1 MRFRRR
7 LRLFPGVTLNFSK
20 TGISTTIGVPGA
32 SLNFNKQ
39 GTFLNTGIPGTGIYD
54 RKRVG
59 GKRTDSF
66 KTNNNFSNNFLEEGL
81 GMRGG
86 EQQPPAENLSETTT
100 EGLKDLQETLV
111 NCFQE
116 RDALIEEVKSAI
128 TSLKR
133 SKMLLVI
140 SYFLIIGFFI
150 EWFKT
155 NRDEK
160 TEDLAD
166 LETQLAGCFVNIDM
180 RADIEIES
188 AYKSLLSQYTSLLG
202 CAKIWDIT
210 SFSTNNFPGSRSEAT
225 QTVTRVLVDFGFGN
239 LEIIKSKYEA
249 LHFEN
254 ANGGDLYV
262 YPLFVAIVDSE
273 KNFGLLDLREIDFEY
288 SSQKFL
294 EEGIVPEDAE
304 ITGKSWAKANK
315 DGSPDRRFKE
325 NYEIP
330 VCLYGNINIKSK
342 TGLKEAY
349 SFSNATK
356 AREFAKTLE
365 IYQQLLRS

>member
-7 LRLFPGVTLNFSK
+7 VRLFPGVTLNFSK
-20 TGISTTIGVPGA
+20 TGISTTVGVPGA

-59 GKRTDSF
+59 GKTTPHSPASR
-66 KTNNNFSNNFLEEGL
+66 NLSNNFLEDGN
-81 GMRGG
+81 GMRG
-86 EQQPPAENLSETTT
+86 EQQPLAENLSTTTT
-100 EGLKDLQETLV
+100 EGLKRLQETLV
-111 NCFQE
+111 NCYEEKNELIQE
-116 RDALIEEVKSAI
+116 IKIAGS
-128 TSLKR
+128 SLKW
-133 SKMLLVI
+133 SKILLVI

-150 EWFKT
+150 KWFRN

-160 TEDLAD
+160 MEYLAD
-166 LETQLAGCFVNIDM
+166 LEKQLAGCFVNIDM
-180 RADIEIES
+180 QTDIEIES
-188 AYKSLLSQYTSLLG
+188 AYTSLLSRYTSLLT

-210 SFSTNNFPGSRSEAT
+210 SFSPNNFPGSRSAAT
-225 QTVTRVLVDFGFGN
+225 QTVTRVEVNFDFGN

-262 YPLFVAIVDSE
+262 YPFFMAIVDSE

-294 EEGIVPEDAE
+294 EEEKIPEDAE

-325 NYEIP
+325 NYQIP

-349 SFSNATK
+349 SFSNAAK
-356 AREFAKTLE
+356 ARDFAKTLK
-365 IYQQLLRS
+365 IYQKLLQS

>member
-1 MRFRRR
+1 
-7 LRLFPGVTLNFSK
+7 LKKGYYTHITYNDDSIVNILKLIQEIKNAVS
-20 TGISTTIGVPGA
+20 
-32 SLNFNKQ
+32 SLQ
-39 GTFLNTGIPGTGIYD
+39 
-54 RKRVG
+54 
-59 GKRTDSF
+59 
-66 KTNNNFSNNFLEEGL
+66 
-81 GMRGG
+81 
-86 EQQPPAENLSETTT
+86 
-100 EGLKDLQETLV
+100 
-111 NCFQE
+111 
-116 RDALIEEVKSAI
+116 
-128 TSLKR
+128 R

-140 SYFLIIGFFI
+140 SFFLIIGFFI
-150 EWFKT
+150 EWFKN

-160 TEDLAD
+160 MEYLAD
-166 LETQLAGCFVNIDM
+166 LEKQLAACFVNIDM
-180 RADIEIES
+180 QTDVEIES
-188 AYKSLLSQYTSLLG
+188 AYKSLLPQYTSLLS

-210 SFSTNNFPGSRSEAT
+210 SFSANNFPGSRSEAT
-225 QTVTRVLVDFGFGN
+225 QTVTRVLVDFDFGN

-262 YPLFVAIVDSE
+262 YPLFMAIVDSA

-294 EEGIVPEDAE
+294 EEGIIPEDAE

-349 SFSNATK
+349 SFSDASK
-356 AREFAKTLE
+356 ARDFVKTLK
-365 IYQQLLRS
+365 IYQDLLRS